1 MDDWLNKLWTWEN
14 IVKNFYNQTINSL
27 NEYLPKIIWS
37 IIILIVWAII
47 SYLIYKLVIYFFKK
61 FKLLDLI
68 DKIEEK
74 MDVKVWKE
82 ELNSNWKEK
91 HQLSKSKKKKL
102 TEKINV
108 DEITA
113 KSISSYIFLIFF
125 RYSIIIIWI
134 TEVEK
139 FLNDVINYLP
149 NLFIAVCVWFF
160 GISFSDTVYNIV
172 YYTLE
177 ITKHQTS
184 KVIAMWA
191 KLVILFFT
199 IMIVLNYIKIID
211 QFFINTLFVWF
222 VWAIT
227 VWVWISFWLWWKDV
241 ARQILESFKR

>member
-160 GISFSDTVYNIV
+160 GISFSDTVYNVV